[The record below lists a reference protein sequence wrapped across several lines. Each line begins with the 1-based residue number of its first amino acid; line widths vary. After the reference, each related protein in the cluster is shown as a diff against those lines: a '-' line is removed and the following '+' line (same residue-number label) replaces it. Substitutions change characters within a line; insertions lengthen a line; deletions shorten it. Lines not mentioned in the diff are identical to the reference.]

1 MIQIYSLIF
10 GIETKQL
17 FVWDLIRIMIQIT
30 SIMFIKSFIKP
41 RKNSFKTE
49 IPQII
54 NSAIHIS

>member
-30 SIMFIKSFIKP
+30 SIMFIKSFIKH
-41 RKNSFKTE
+41 RKNSFKIE

>member
-41 RKNSFKTE
+41 RKNSFKNE